1 MMQDNPRLHHLEQPD
16 DLDSPLSHDFKENIL
31 LLIIIVWSKQ
41 TQPGAFI
48 VSSKSPT
55 KTQIQRDNPNL

>member
-1 MMQDNPRLHHLEQPD
+1 MQDNPRLHHLEQHE
-16 DLDSPLSHDFKENIL
+16 DLDSPLSCDFKENTL

-48 VSSKSPT
+48 ALGKSPT
-55 KTQIQRDNPNL
+55 KTQIQRDNPYL